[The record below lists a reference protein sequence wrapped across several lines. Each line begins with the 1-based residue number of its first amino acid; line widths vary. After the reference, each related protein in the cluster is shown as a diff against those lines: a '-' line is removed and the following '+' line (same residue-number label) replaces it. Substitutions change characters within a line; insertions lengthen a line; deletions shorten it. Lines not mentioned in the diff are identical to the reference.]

1 MSWLHLTASEIN
13 IFVQANESVVESD
26 IGKLSSKTTQ
36 RTQLMA
42 RPQFRRRD
50 EVKFGP
56 EGH

>member
-1 MSWLHLTASEIN
+1 MIRLHLTASEIN
-13 IFVQANESVVESD
+13 IFVQTKAIAESD

-42 RPQFRRRD
+42 RPQLRQRD
-50 EVKFGP
+50 KVELGP

>member
-13 IFVQANESVVESD
+13 IFVQAKAVVESD

-42 RPQFRRRD
+42 RPQFRRHD

>member
-1 MSWLHLTASEIN
+1 MIRLHLTASEIN
-13 IFVQANESVVESD
+13 IFVQTKAVAESD

-42 RPQFRRRD
+42 RPQFRQRD
-50 EVKFGP
+50 EVELGP